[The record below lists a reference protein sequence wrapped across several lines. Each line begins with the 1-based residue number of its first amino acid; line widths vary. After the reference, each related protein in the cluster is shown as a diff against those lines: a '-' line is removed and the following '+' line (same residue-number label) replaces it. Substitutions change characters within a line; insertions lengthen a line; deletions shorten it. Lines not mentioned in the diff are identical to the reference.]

1 MKPDAVNAAV
11 EAVRVWG
18 RTKAMCPPGQM
29 DSALAGALDR
39 AEEKLKDVPRS
50 QHQRFVYC
58 EQFRA
63 EAKHVPSKI
72 AEGMVRVAAWIAR
85 EQAAGIGWPVGVFPI
100 PTVRVTPPTIGHLWT
115 IEIIACPCVDCR
127 HGQRK

>member
-1 MKPDAVNAAV
+1 MKEAI

-39 AEEKLKDVPRS
+39 ALALMAATAAHQ
-50 QHQRFVYC
+50 QHFFH
-58 EQFRA
+58 EQYRA
-63 EAKHVPSKI
+63 EAAFVPSKI
-72 AEGMVRVAAWIAR
+72 AEGMARVTAWIWR
-85 EQAAGIGWPVGVFPI
+85 ENASGLGWPTGVFPI
-100 PTVRVTPPTIGHLWT
+100 PTVRVTRPESGNLYTV
-115 IEIIACPCVDCR
+115 EVIACPCVDCR